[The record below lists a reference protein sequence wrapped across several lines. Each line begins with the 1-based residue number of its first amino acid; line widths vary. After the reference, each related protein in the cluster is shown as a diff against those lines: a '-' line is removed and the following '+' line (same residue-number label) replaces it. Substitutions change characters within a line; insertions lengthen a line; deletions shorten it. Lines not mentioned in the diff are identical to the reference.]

1 MNRNEE
7 ALRALDQAVEWF
19 PDYVPARAGRG
30 VYHARLSHRNLA
42 HLDAEESLRR
52 DKSPSNVY
60 QLAGI
65 YALTSRS
72 HPEDRKEALRLLSM
86 ALVKDVELLN
96 LLETD
101 KDLDPIRQDKEFA
114 QLVSKSRALRS
125 SLNELSRTHQ

>member
-1 MNRNEE
+1 M
-7 ALRALDQAVEWF
+7 
-19 PDYVPARAGRG
+19 
-30 VYHARLSHRNLA
+30 
-42 HLDAEESLRR
+42 RR